1 MIRDYSPGDERAV
14 AALERECF
22 SEPWSENAITESAE
36 AGTLFFVFEEEG
48 DILGYAGLQVV
59 LDEGYVTNIAVTKR
73 ARKRG
78 IGSALTERIV
88 SAGKERALR
97 FVSLEV
103 RASNAVA
110 VSLYEKF
117 GFKAVGVRRRF
128 YADPTEDAI
137 IMTLEGF

>member
-36 AGTLFFVFEEEG
+36 AGTLFFLFEEEG

-88 SAGKERALR
+88 SEGKERALR

-117 GFKAVGVRRRF
+117 GFKAVGVRKRF

>member
-1 MIRDYSPGDERAV
+1 MIRDFAAGDEAAV

-36 AGTLFFVFEEEG
+36 AGTLFFLFEEEG
-48 DILGYAGLQVV
+48 EILGYAGLQVV

-117 GFKAVGVRRRF
+117 GFKAVGVRKRF